1 MPDAPMPMRP
11 VSPVAAGNGTLNGT
25 LRRGPTQRYAPL
37 ADRPPTDGDA
47 FNGID
52 RPDRSRGLRVI
63 VACDHRGYDAKLKL
77 LPKLALL
84 AAPAG
89 GCETL
94 DLGCSNG
101 TRACDYPDYAAPA
114 ARMVAA
120 GEADVA
126 VLLDGSGIGMG
137 IVANKVRGIRA
148 AVCHDEFTAR
158 IAREHNHCNVVCV
171 GTELVGERALA
182 RVVEIFLTTRF
193 SEGRHVRRVEK
204 VNAIEAAVA
213 APRQAMRASS

>member
-1 MPDAPMPMRP
+1 MPDAPMPMRT
-11 VSPVAAGNGTLNGT
+11 VSPAAGDGV
-25 LRRGPTQRYAPL
+25 LRRGPTQRYAPR
-37 ADRPPTDGDA
+37 ADVPPTDGEGLG
-47 FNGID
+47 GID
-52 RPDRSRGLRVI
+52 RPGRHRDRGLRVI
-63 VACDHRGYDAKLKL
+63 VACDHRGYDAKVNL

-84 AAPAG
+84 AGPVG
-89 GCETL
+89 GCEAI
-94 DLGCSNG
+94 DLGCASG
-101 TRACDYPDYAAPA
+101 SRACDYPDYAAPA

-137 IVANKVRGIRA
+137 IVANKIPGIRA

-204 VNAIEAAVA
+204 ITAVENAAVEGV
-213 APRQAMRASS
+213 PRQAMRASS